1 MQEENKTLAEQIEE
15 TKQAIAALGD
25 MRPGHLSKQ
34 LRQNRKGYLQLSYSL
49 GGKGHTDY
57 VRPGDLPRIEAE
69 LANYKKFK
77 ALSTRLLELSLAESK
92 RKSASP
98 PQTTHPAS
106 PPPCK

>member
-34 LRQNRKGYLQLSYSL
+34 MRQNRKGYMQLSYTL

-69 LANYKKFK
+69 LAAYRKFK
-77 ALSTRLLELSLAESK
+77 LLCARLLELSLTESK
-92 RKSASP
+92 RKSSSP
-98 PQTTHPAS
+98 PQAMLHDS
-106 PPPCK
+106 LPPK

>member
-25 MRPGHLSKQ
+25 MRPGHLSRQ
-34 LRQNRKGYLQLSYSL
+34 MRQNRKGYMQLSYTL

-69 LANYKKFK
+69 LDTYRKFK
-77 ALSTRLLELSLAESK
+77 ALSARLLELSLAESK
-92 RKSASP
+92 RKSSSSP
-98 PQTTHPAS
+98 QATQENTPIQL
-106 PPPCK
+106 

>member
-15 TKQAIAALGD
+15 TKEAIAALGD

-34 LRQNRKGYLQLSYSL
+34 MRQNRKGYMQLSYSL

-69 LANYKKFK
+69 LAAYRKFK
-77 ALSTRLLELSLAESK
+77 ALSAHLLELSLAESK

-98 PQTTHPAS
+98 PQSTHDTPQ
-106 PPPCK
+106 PPRK

>member
-34 LRQNRKGYLQLSYSL
+34 MRQNRKGYMQLSYTL

-69 LANYKKFK
+69 LAAYRKFK
-77 ALSTRLLELSLAESK
+77 ALSARLLELSLAESK
-92 RKSASP
+92 RKSSAP
-98 PQTTHPAS
+98 PQTMLHDS
-106 PPPCK
+106 LPPM

>member
-34 LRQNRKGYLQLSYSL
+34 MRQNRKGYMQLSYTL

-69 LANYKKFK
+69 LAAYRQFK
-77 ALSTRLLELSLAESK
+77 ALSARLLELSLAESK
-92 RKSASP
+92 RKSSSP
-98 PQTTHPAS
+98 PQAS
-106 PPPCK
+106 LEPPPAPCK

>member
-77 ALSTRLLELSLAESK
+77 ALSARLLELSLAESK

>member
-77 ALSTRLLELSLAESK
+77 ALAARLLELSLAESK

>member
-1 MQEENKTLAEQIEE
+1 MQEENKTLEEQIEE

-34 LRQNRKGYLQLSYSL
+34 LRQNRKGYTQLSYTL

-69 LANYKKFK
+69 LATHRKFK
-77 ALSTRLLELSLAESK
+77 ALSARLLELSLAESK
-92 RKSASP
+92 RKSALP
-98 PQTTHPAS
+98 PQATSDAS
-106 PPPCK
+106 QPPCK

>member
-34 LRQNRKGYLQLSYSL
+34 MRQNRKGYMQLSYTL

-69 LANYKKFK
+69 LAAYRQFK
-77 ALSTRLLELSLAESK
+77 ALSARLLELSLAESK

-98 PQTTHPAS
+98 PQAAHDTPQ
-106 PPPCK
+106 PPE

>member
-34 LRQNRKGYLQLSYSL
+34 MRQNRKGYMQLSYTL

-69 LANYKKFK
+69 LAAYGQFK
-77 ALSTRLLELSLAESK
+77 AISARRLELTLAESK
-92 RKSASP
+92 RKSSAP
-98 PQTTHPAS
+98 TQDMPHDS
-106 PPPCK
+106 PPPR